1 MESRQPRRLIRLLAL
16 GALLGAA
23 VGLAAPRPARAAPA
37 VAATVDE
44 ATIARHLSPSPDIDG
59 LKRLGPG
66 VMPVLAS
73 MYERADAQ
81 GRTHLAW
88 VFYSLGMKSPDAKR
102 VLMRDVHTGNSELRL
117 QVQWA
122 LGRVSNDD
130 DVVDVLLENM
140 QGDSNPLFRDK
151 AACALAHDQI
161 FLTESQKAR
170 LFERLIAAL
179 ADPKLQVRDIA
190 LKALQIHTGQTKGFE
205 PNGTPA
211 SREASLR
218 AWQAWLQEYR
228 AGL

>member
-1 MESRQPRRLIRLLAL
+1 MEVRRLVVLLAL
-16 GALLGAA
+16 GCLLGAA
-23 VGLAAPRPARAAPA
+23 GAIS
-37 VAATVDE
+37 E
-44 ATIARHLSPSPDIDG
+44 ATIAPYLSPTLNIDA

-66 VMPVLAS
+66 IMPVLAS
-73 MYERADAQ
+73 MYERADVQ
-81 GRTHLAW
+81 GRTSLAG
-88 VFYSLGMKSPDAKR
+88 VFYGLGMKSPDAKR
-102 VLMRDVHTGNSELRL
+102 VLMRDVHTSDSGLRL

-140 QGDSNPLFRDK
+140 QDDSNPLFRDK

-161 FLTESQKAR
+161 FLTESQKVR
-170 LFERLIAAL
+170 LFERLIGAL
-179 ADPKLQVRDIA
+179 DDPKLQVREITIQV
-190 LKALQIHTGQTKGFE
+190 LQIHTGQTKGFD

-218 AWQAWLQEYR
+218 AWRAWLQDYR